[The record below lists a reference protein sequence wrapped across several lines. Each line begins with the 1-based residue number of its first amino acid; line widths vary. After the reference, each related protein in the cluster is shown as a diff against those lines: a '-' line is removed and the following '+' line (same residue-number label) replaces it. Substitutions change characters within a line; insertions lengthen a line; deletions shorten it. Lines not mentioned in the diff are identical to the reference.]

1 METASLGIVGALLV
15 LVAGWL
21 GGACGIGGVLMVPAL
36 AAFEGVDPHKAIA
49 ATSVAFATMGALA
62 YLRFR
67 HEGRPMVGGVTLMAA
82 TAPGAALGGLLVHA
96 IPAGH
101 LMTALA
107 LLLIGS
113 GLHGLRRAARGEGAE
128 LARVPMACIG
138 FVVGLGS
145 ALTGTGG
152 AVLLMPILLTL
163 RQPLQ
168 ATIASSIVVQ
178 LPIGSFGVI
187 GHLAARAVEFSL
199 AAQLSVL
206 LIAGAAA
213 GRWCADRVSVGLLR
227 HVVTFMLVGVGAWI
241 LLRQSGI

>member
-1 METASLGIVGALLV
+1 MQNASLGIVGALLV

-21 GGACGIGGVLMVPAL
+21 GGACGIGGVLMIPAL
-36 AAFEGVDPHKAIA
+36 AALEGVDPHKAIA
-49 ATSVAFATMGALA
+49 ATSVAFAAMGALA

-67 HEGRPMVGGVTLMAA
+67 HEGRPMVGGTTLMVA

-96 IPAGH
+96 IPAAN

-113 GLHGLRRAARGEGAE
+113 GLHAFRRAAGGEGSE
-128 LARVPMACIG
+128 LAHAPMACIG
-138 FVVGLGS
+138 FAVGLGS

-152 AVLLMPILLTL
+152 AVLLVPILLTL

-168 ATIASSIVVQ
+168 ATIASSIVIQ
-178 LPIGSFGVI
+178 LPIGGFGAI
-187 GHLAARAVEFSL
+187 GHVAARAVDFAL
-199 AAQLSVL
+199 AAQLSIL

-213 GRWCADRVSVGLLR
+213 GRWCADRVPVALLR
-227 HVVTFMLVGVGAWI
+227 HGVTLLLVGVGVWI
-241 LLRQSGI
+241 LLRQRGI